1 MIFLYILSATSV
13 CCEYI
18 DWNDLTGSRKSVK
31 DNHLRDCGNVMAEY
45 KDKIVIIEGATIKS
59 HEYIIPKL
67 KVDHIDENSLYLN
80 ISRHDMILNFDF

>member
-1 MIFLYILSATSV
+1 VIFLYILSATSL

-31 DNHLRDCGNVMAEY
+31 DNHLRDCGNV
-45 KDKIVIIEGATIKS
+45 IVIIEGATIKS

-67 KVDHIDENSLYLN
+67 KVDHIDETVF
-80 ISRHDMILNFDF
+80 ISIFLVMI